1 MHREKRRQTNTTI
14 TLYRKD
20 ETDMNSFTNHPK
32 RVLVT
37 GTTGEI
43 GSVVAQRLV
52 QRGHHVRGFARRPS
66 PDLQDY
72 VVGDLND
79 QNAVRRAV
87 EGMEVVIHLGAYPN
101 DADFL
106 DVLLE
111 PNVRGLFHI
120 CDAAREF
127 KVQRLSLASTLQTVA
142 GHGSPPRP
150 IRIEEGPAPTNHYA
164 LTKVWAEEMG
174 KMVARVHGISVVNV
188 RIGWLP
194 RNPEEADGL
203 KAAPEGP
210 DHYFSHADAQRFYE
224 RVVESPTPGPGEA
237 VTLFATSKPATV
249 ERLELEPAR
258 RVLGYEP
265 QDTWPHGLNFDYTP

>member
-1 MHREKRRQTNTTI
+1 MSNQAT
-14 TLYRKD
+14 
-20 ETDMNSFTNHPK
+20 HPK

-37 GTTGEI
+37 GSTGAI
-43 GSVVAQRLV
+43 GSVVAQHLV
-52 QRGHHVRGFARRPS
+52 ARGHHVRGFARRPS
-66 PDLQDY
+66 PELEDY
-72 VVGDLND
+72 VVGDLSD
-79 QNAVRRAV
+79 REAVRQAV
-87 EGMEVVIHLGAYPN
+87 KGVETVIHLGAYPN
-101 DADFL
+101 DADFI

-174 KMVARVHGISVVNV
+174 KMYARVHGMSVINV

-203 KAAPEGP
+203 KSHNEGP
-210 DHYFSHADAQRFYE
+210 DHFFSHADAQRFYE
-224 RVVESPTPGPGEA
+224 RVVESPNPVPGEA
-237 VTLFATSKPATV
+237 VTVFATSKPAHV
-249 ERLELEPAR
+249 ERLDLEPAR
-258 RVLGYEP
+258 RILGYHP
-265 QDTWPHGLNFDYTP
+265 QDVWPQGLNFEYSP